1 MEMTDVCQATY
12 CIAASLHYCRY
23 PQIFLLLDSYKQY
36 AFFHLY
42 CLSVYYLFFDLSP
55 NTKPRGFSSVGRASA
70 LHAEGQGFDS
80 PNLHLLP
87 FSFAELELNRTSVG
101 WWSWWYLIPFL
112 EQSAVTH
119 PFWRSLILMAN
130 ISTKKIIPLT
140 ATKQQLSW
148 R

>member
-1 MEMTDVCQATY
+1 
-12 CIAASLHYCRY
+12 
-23 PQIFLLLDSYKQY
+23 
-36 AFFHLY
+36 
-42 CLSVYYLFFDLSP
+42 
-55 NTKPRGFSSVGRASA
+55 
-70 LHAEGQGFDS
+70 
-80 PNLHLLP
+80 LP